1 MIRSTASNVK
11 TNDLSID
18 GDDAPF
24 DHDFE
29 FKPKATKVKRIK
41 SETARNKNDLS
52 NKPLTVKT
60 EQRSGSN
67 PDYEAIIES
76 LALYEPEEAVFI
88 NESVDLSEHKVEN
101 HISTG
106 NIDEEMITNAVTAAV
121 NNLKDSSQIFGDFV
135 ADRLRQLTDK
145 TSEYCKDKI
154 MQVLIDVA
162 ALERTIEVD
171 AE

>member
-1 MIRSTASNVK
+1 M
-11 TNDLSID
+11 
-18 GDDAPF
+18 
-24 DHDFE
+24 
-29 FKPKATKVKRIK
+29 TKVKRIK
-41 SETARNKNDLS
+41 SETAKNKNGLS
-52 NKPLTVKT
+52 NKLPVVKT

-76 LALYEPEEAVFI
+76 LALYEPEEAMFT

-101 HISTG
+101 NITTG
-106 NIDEEMITNAVTAAV
+106 SIDEEMITNAVTAAV

-135 ADRLRQLTDK
+135 ADRLRQMSDK

-154 MQVLIDVA
+154 MQVILDVA